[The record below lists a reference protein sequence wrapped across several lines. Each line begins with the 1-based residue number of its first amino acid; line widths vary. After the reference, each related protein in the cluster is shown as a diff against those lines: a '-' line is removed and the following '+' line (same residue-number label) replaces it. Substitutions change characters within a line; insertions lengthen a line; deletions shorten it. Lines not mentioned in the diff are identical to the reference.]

1 MKPHPDLSNDEVL
14 IDREQAFLI
23 YAANTADI
31 EKTAH
36 ALGISPIVLLRVVDQ
51 EGWNSRLA
59 PILEKMKSQRPG
71 DIERGISRALNFVQ
85 SHRFRLVLERAL
97 RMMTNWNDA
106 EMEAYLLPQSY
117 TKEGIPDSRKISTR
131 WAADFATA
139 LEKCHSMTYAALNDT
154 ATERVRRKDETPES
168 SALDL
173 HARIAQAMSGAG
185 GTKTPRGL
193 LFDAQLEV
201 AADVAKQAVIPK
213 PVVDDTFEPDQH

>member
-1 MKPHPDLSNDEVL
+1 MNDIVD
-14 IDREQAFLI
+14 IDRSQAFLLFST
-23 YAANTADI
+23 NCGDL

-36 ALGISPIVLLRVVDQ
+36 ALGVSPVALLRVVDE
-51 EGWNSRLA
+51 EGWVKRLE
-59 PILEKMKSQRPG
+59 PILEKIKSQRAG
-71 DIERGISRALNFVQ
+71 DLERGISRALNFVQ

-97 RMMTNWNDA
+97 RMMTNWTDK
-106 EMEAYLLPQSY
+106 EMEDYLLPQSF

-154 ATERVRRKDETPES
+154 ATERVRRKDETPGE

-173 HARIAQAMSGAG
+173 HARIAAAMSGAG

-201 AADVAKQAVIPK
+201 AADVAKQALIPK
-213 PVVDDTFEPDQH
+213 VVKDDTYVPDEH